1 MRLEAALLS
10 AVALALGACTTT
22 DTTSADPTSSGRDCF
37 RAEQAS
43 GYEVVDDHNIRVR
56 VGPSRSYTMHTSWNA
71 NDLDWTQRM
80 ELRSDRG
87 WICTGDVFGQ
97 VEVIGGTPR
106 QSYPIQTV
114 TRDPPPPGQ
123 EGS

>member
-1 MRLEAALLS
+1 MRLKAALLS
-10 AVALALGACTTT
+10 VVVLTLGACTTA
-22 DTTSADPTSSGRDCF
+22 DTTSADPASSGRDCF
-37 RAEQAS
+37 RAEQAA

-56 VGPSRSYTMHTSWNA
+56 VTNTRIYTLHTSWNA
-71 NDLDWTQRM
+71 NDLDWTSRL

-97 VEVIGGTPR
+97 VEIVGGTPR

-123 EGS
+123 QGS